1 VTLAARARLVLRSP
15 SGDRLDCRAVDERT
29 ARSAA
34 ELALS
39 AAAEPRAVSRP
50 VQLDGM
56 DAWLKASPLRGSAS
70 LRYSL
75 RRTLLRLDAPRERE
89 YANIEWLRREGF
101 QVPRALA
108 AGTLARRGRIV
119 WQFLLLERLENAR
132 PLTECLSNAAP
143 EERAALLDELAREV
157 ARMHALRF
165 VHHDLH
171 LRNVLVGAAAP
182 PSGARRL
189 WFVDAWRGG
198 PRYALRGP
206 AYDLACL
213 MLHGEGL
220 ISPLERERWIELYLE
235 QCRAHGRPADRAR
248 LLRVAR
254 AHHATLLR
262 QLAREPGRWREP
274 RPPARW

>member
-1 VTLAARARLVLRSP
+1 MTAAARARLVVRSA
-15 SGDRLDCRAVDERT
+15 SGDRLDCSAVDERT

-39 AAAEPRAVSRP
+39 AAAEPRAVSRA

-75 RRTLLRLDAPRERE
+75 RRMLLRLDAPRERE
-89 YANIEWLRREGF
+89 YANLEWLRREGF
-101 QVPRALA
+101 QAPQPLA
-108 AGTLARRGRIV
+108 AGTLARGGRIV

-132 PLTECLSNAAP
+132 PLVDCLPGAAP
-143 EERAALLDELAREV
+143 AERAELLAELAREV
-157 ARMHALRF
+157 ARLHALRF
-165 VHHDLH
+165 IHHDLH
-171 LRNVLVGAAAP
+171 LRNVLVGAAPVA
-182 PSGARRL
+182 SDARRL

-198 PRYALRGP
+198 PGHGLRGP

-220 ISPLERERWIELYLE
+220 LSPLERERWIERYLE
-235 QCRAHGRPADRAR
+235 QRRAHGRPAARAR
-248 LLRVAR
+248 L
-254 AHHATLLR
+254 
-262 QLAREPGRWREP
+262 
-274 RPPARW
+274 

>member
-1 VTLAARARLVLRSP
+1 MTLAAPARLVLRSP

-39 AAAEPRAVSRP
+39 AAAGPRAVGRP

-56 DAWLKASPLRGSAS
+56 DAWLKASPLRGSAG
-70 LRYSL
+70 LRYTL

-89 YANIEWLRREGF
+89 YANLEWLRREGF
-101 QVPRALA
+101 QAPRPLA
-108 AGTLARRGRIV
+108 VGTLARRGRIV
-119 WQFLLLERLENAR
+119 WQFLLLKRLEHAQ
-132 PLTECLSNAAP
+132 PLVDCLPGAAQA
-143 EERAALLDELAREV
+143 ERAELLAELAREV
-157 ARMHALRF
+157 ARLHALRF
-165 VHHDLH
+165 IHHDLH
-171 LRNVLVGAAAP
+171 LRNVLVGAAP
-182 PSGARRL
+182 PASDARRL

-220 ISPLERERWIELYLE
+220 ISALERERWIELYLE
-235 QCRAHGRPADRAR
+235 QRSAHGRPADRAR
-248 LLRVAR
+248 LLRGAR
-254 AHHATLLR
+254 AQHARLVR
-262 QLAREPGRWREP
+262 QLARAPGRWREP
-274 RPPARW
+274 RPPTRW